1 MLATLL
7 LISGLLAGMVLSAFY
22 SGTETGVY
30 CLNPVRLRVN
40 AEGGDAGARRL
51 EPLMR
56 RTEDLVITMLLGT
69 NLADY
74 VVTACTAALLLGAAV
89 AASWAEIYAA
99 ALATPLI
106 FVFGAMVPK
115 ESFRRRSDRLM
126 PQLSWAI
133 LVSLRLAQATGL
145 VWLLHRLSHALVRW
159 IDPRGVAEQA
169 DLLPRARTLHLLR
182 EGAARG
188 GLTHL
193 QRDLIERVLNLS
205 EIRVRNVMIPRARAA
220 VASVELPRDEF
231 LRIARMAHFSRLPVY
246 RNDPRRIVGVVNVYD
261 VLTDRED
268 RAVAQHVRPPLTL
281 PENESVSAALVKLQ
295 RGREA
300 MAIVQD
306 RAGNCAGILTLK
318 DLVEEIVGDLEVW

>member
-1 MLATLL
+1 MLTAL
-7 LISGLLAGMVLSAFY
+7 LIGGLLAGMVLSAFY
-22 SGTETGVY
+22 SGAETGVY
-30 CLNPVRLRVN
+30 CLNPVRLRVS
-40 AEGGDAGARRL
+40 AEGGDTRAQRL
-51 EPLMR
+51 ERLMR
-56 RTEDLVITMLLGT
+56 RPEDLVITALLGT

-74 VVTACTAALLLGAAV
+74 VVTACMTALLLRAA
-89 AASWAEIYAA
+89 AAPQWVELYAA

-106 FVFGAMVPK
+106 FVFGALVPK
-115 ESFRRRSDRLM
+115 DCFRRQSDRLM
-126 PQLSWAI
+126 PQMSWA
-133 LVSLRLAQATGL
+133 VSVSWRVVQATGFT
-145 VWLLHRLSHALVRW
+145 WLLRRLSHALVRW
-159 IDPRGVAEQA
+159 IDPRGAVERA
-169 DLLPRARTLHLLR
+169 DALPRARTLHLLR

-205 EIRVRNVMIPRARAA
+205 EIRVRDVMIPRARAA

-246 RNDPRRIVGVVNVYD
+246 RNDPRRIVGIVNVYD
-261 VLTDRED
+261 VLTDRES
-268 RAVAQHVRPPLTL
+268 RAVAQHIRPPLTL
-281 PENESVSAALVKLQ
+281 LEQESVSAALVRLQ

-306 RAGNCAGILTLK
+306 RAGNCSGILTLK